1 LPTGHLPERT
11 KYSILVSYRQVLLL
25 QVCATFADNAAKER
39 LDDVVNVLSFYF
51 LLSFSEVL
59 LAHLM

>member
-1 LPTGHLPERT
+1 M
-11 KYSILVSYRQVLLL
+11 LVSYRQVLLL

-51 LLSFSEVL
+51 FCYLLVKYYWRI
-59 LAHLM
+59 